1 MGGLNSGLQ
10 YRENQIM
17 QGSGHLVGAL
27 GRKFMN
33 EVWFFFFVVLFSDS
47 FLLSFKHSY
56 ILFESYPGCRR
67 KKNTPLIY
75 IVT

>member
-1 MGGLNSGLQ
+1 MGGLNSVLQ

-33 EVWFFFFVVLFSDS
+33 EVWFFFVLFC
-47 FLLSFKHSY
+47 FLTLSF
-56 ILFESYPGCRR
+56 
-67 KKNTPLIY
+67 
-75 IVT
+75 

>member
-1 MGGLNSGLQ
+1 MGGLNSVLQ

-33 EVWFFFFVVLFSDS
+33 EICFFFFCFLTAS
-47 FLLSFKHSY
+47 F
-56 ILFESYPGCRR
+56 
-67 KKNTPLIY
+67 
-75 IVT
+75 

>member
-1 MGGLNSGLQ
+1 MGGLNSVLQ

-33 EVWFFFFVVLFSDS
+33 EIWVVFFFFAF
-47 FLLSFKHSY
+47 
-56 ILFESYPGCRR
+56 
-67 KKNTPLIY
+67 
-75 IVT
+75 

>member
-1 MGGLNSGLQ
+1 MGGLNSVLQ

-33 EVWFFFFVVLFSDS
+33 EICFFFFLLSDC
-47 FLLSFKHSY
+47 FLLSFQHSY
-56 ILFESYPGCRR
+56 ILFESYPGCGE

-75 IVT
+75 TVT